1 MSVIERAYF
10 SGGCFWCTEAIYNR
24 LKGVLGVKPGFSGG
38 NLKNP
43 SYKEVCTGR
52 TGHAETVEVIYDSSQ
67 IDFQLLL
74 EVFFKTHD
82 PTTINRQGNDIGT
95 HYRSIV
101 FYSNSK
107 ERELVTN
114 YIDFLNNKIYD
125 LQYENL
131 VNDTRKE
138 VEKLL
143 KFCSLEW
150 DDKCLDHQKNKRVI
164 KTISYNQARKP
175 IYNTSVKSFKG
186 YEDYLN
192 ALKDL
197 N

>member
-10 SGGCFWCTEAIYNR
+10 SGGCFWCTEAIYKR
-24 LKGVLGVKPGFSGG
+24 LKGVLVVKPGFSGG
-38 NLKNP
+38 NIKNP

-107 ERELVTN
+107 EKELVTN
-114 YIDFLNNKIYD
+114 YINFLNNKIYD
-125 LQYENL
+125 NKIVTEIVEFDKFYEAESYHENYYELNKTQPYCDL
-131 VNDTRKE
+131 VITPK
-138 VEKLL
+138 VEKFE
-143 KFCSLEW
+143 KNF
-150 DDKCLDHQKNKRVI
+150 KNKLTR
-164 KTISYNQARKP
+164 
-175 IYNTSVKSFKG
+175 
-186 YEDYLN
+186 D
-192 ALKDL
+192 
-197 N
+197 